1 MHNPWPL
8 AFKAQFESED
18 ETRGE
23 VIKSTYIFHI
33 QIEIKLQ
40 IRKHKN
46 RFNLKTN
53 NLISLRQG
61 YQNIRKGITQ
71 FN

>member
-33 QIEIKLQ
+33 QIRLNYKKE
-40 IRKHKN
+40 HKN
-46 RFNLKTN
+46 KFNLKTKQPDI
-53 NLISLRQG
+53 LAPRLP
-61 YQNIRKGITQ
+61 KH
-71 FN
+71 